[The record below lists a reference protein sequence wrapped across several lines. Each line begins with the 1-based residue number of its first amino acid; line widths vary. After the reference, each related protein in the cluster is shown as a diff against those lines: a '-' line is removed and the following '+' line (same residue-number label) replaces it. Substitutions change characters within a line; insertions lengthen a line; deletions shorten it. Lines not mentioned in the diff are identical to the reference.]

1 MRALTVGLIGAA
13 ALVAGLLIVREVQDP
28 ERSSRPQQITS
39 GESHPGT
46 ISLDRI
52 RAQGY

>member
-13 ALVAGLLIVREVQDP
+13 ALAAGLLIVREVQDP
-28 ERSSRPQQITS
+28 ERSPRPREIPA
-39 GESHPGT
+39 GESQPAT
-46 ISLDRI
+46 ISLERI

>member
-28 ERSSRPQQITS
+28 ERSHRPTVIPA
-39 GESHPGT
+39 GESEPAT
-46 ISLDRI
+46 ISLERI
-52 RAQGY
+52 RARGY